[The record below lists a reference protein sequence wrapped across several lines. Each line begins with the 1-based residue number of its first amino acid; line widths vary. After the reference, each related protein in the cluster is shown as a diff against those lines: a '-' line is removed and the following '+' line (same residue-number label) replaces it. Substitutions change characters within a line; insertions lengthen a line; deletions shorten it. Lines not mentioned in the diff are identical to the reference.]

1 MRADITIFAA
11 TQPDWLSRHA
21 TLLVGVVG
29 VLVSGLLGPSVAAA
43 WTAKRERARDHR
55 GRVGSRREDLQG
67 VLDEAAK
74 LLAAAIPNVKRLM
87 ATSAEEPLP
96 EGPRDLLGELV
107 PLSQRIQLRLP
118 AAHPVVTSFEA
129 AREALVALSRAAG
142 SQEDFDHAADSFEA
156 KRTVFLSAC
165 RNALQAEITRKVEI

>member
-1 MRADITIFAA
+1 MGGDLAIFAA
-11 TQPDWLSRHA
+11 TQSDWLSRHA

-29 VLVSGLLGPSVAAA
+29 VIVSGLLGPSVTAA

-55 GRVGSRREDLQG
+55 GLVGSRREDLRT

-87 ATSAEEPLP
+87 AAGAEQPLP

-118 AAHPVVTSFEA
+118 SAHPVVTSFEA
-129 AREALVALSRAAG
+129 AREALVELSRSGG
-142 SQEDFDHAADSFEA
+142 SQEDFDHAADNFEA
-156 KRTVFLSAC
+156 KRSVFLSAC
-165 RNALQAEITRKVEI
+165 RDALQAEITRKVDI